1 VRALRS
7 GGRGVR
13 VRGRLLLAGQV
24 IAAMGTMGVASAVA
38 AESAAAAPVPA
49 PACEL
54 AAVDTLL
61 VPRFRRGQYLDVH
74 NLCVTLDVIC
84 AGAAGGAGPMRSIL
98 DALSLMELDEHERAR
113 ALLIAVTQQSRDA
126 TMRERA
132 AVLLA
137 WSFLRD
143 GDRAAFQQ
151 RLPTLPAEPRLRLDL
166 LSRADDEPAFQR
178 LLGAAGRDRLRPDVG
193 PLVADLRAARR
204 TKRPWL
210 AGVLSAVIPGAGQ
223 AYAGSWQ
230 GAAVAFVLNA
240 TLIGATGELAT
251 RRLYLPAVAAGV
263 AASFFYVGSIF
274 NAADLATRRN
284 DTAASA
290 PARALE
296 DRLVPEAHP

>member
-1 VRALRS
+1 VRALRRARS
-7 GGRGVR
+7 LRGRGT
-13 VRGRLLLAGQV
+13 LLLAGAA
-24 IAAMGTMGVASAVA
+24 IAAAGTVGDASPVAAQSAAVA
-38 AESAAAAPVPA
+38 PVGV
-49 PACEL
+49 PACEP

-74 NLCVTLDVIC
+74 NLCVTLDVVC
-84 AGAAGGAGPMRSIL
+84 AGAGAGAGPMRSIL
-98 DALSLMELDEHERAR
+98 DALSLIELDEHDRAR
-113 ALLIAVTQQSRDA
+113 ALLISVPQQSQDAALRD
-126 TMRERA
+126 RA
-132 AVLLA
+132 AVVLA
-137 WSFLRD
+137 WSYLRD

-151 RLPTLPAEPRLRLDL
+151 RLATLPVEPRLRLEL
-166 LSRADDEPAFQR
+166 LSRADDEPAVQQ
-178 LLGAAGRDRLRPDVG
+178 LLGAAGQDRLRADVA

-240 TLIGATGELAT
+240 TLIGATGELAA

-284 DTAASA
+284 ETAASV

>member
-1 VRALRS
+1 VRALT
-7 GGRGVR
+7 GARGLR
-13 VRGRLLLAGQV
+13 VRGTLLLVGAV
-24 IAAMGTMGVASAVA
+24 IAAMGAMGVASPVA
-38 AESAAAAPVPA
+38 AQSAAAAPLSVPA
-49 PACEL
+49 CDPA
-54 AAVDTLL
+54 AIDTLL

-74 NLCVTLDVIC
+74 NLCVTLDVVC
-84 AGAAGGAGPMRSIL
+84 AGAGPGAGPMRSIL

-113 ALLIAVTQQSRDA
+113 ALLIAVPQQSQDV
-126 TMRERA
+126 TVRERA
-132 AVLLA
+132 AVVLA

-151 RLPTLPAEPRLRLDL
+151 RLSALPAEPRLRLEL
-166 LSRADDEPAFQR
+166 LSKTDDEPAFQQ
-178 LLGAAGRDRLRPDVG
+178 LLAVTNQDRLRADVA

-240 TLIGATGELAT
+240 TLIGATGELAA

-284 DTAASA
+284 ETAASV